1 MKVEIKESC
10 SQETTACILIIMRKI
25 FSKKEKYVPLPMVS
39 KAMENQR
46 TDLQQDKWNTGIAY
60 PKPTFF

>member
-1 MKVEIKESC
+1 MY
-10 SQETTACILIIMRKI
+10 LISVGVQ
-25 FSKKEKYVPLPMVS
+25 SK
-39 KAMENQR
+39 ENQR